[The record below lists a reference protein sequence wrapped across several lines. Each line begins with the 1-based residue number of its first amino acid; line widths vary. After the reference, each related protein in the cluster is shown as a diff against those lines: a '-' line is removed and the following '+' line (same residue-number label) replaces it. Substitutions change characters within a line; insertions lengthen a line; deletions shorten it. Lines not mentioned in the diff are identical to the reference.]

1 MRIYKLLLRLY
12 PKSFRNEYGDELC
25 RIFARRRRDASGPF
39 AVGLMWLG
47 AVGDTLVNAARV
59 HFDILR
65 QDLRHTSRTLRRTPG
80 FTVTAVLVTALGVG
94 ATTAA
99 FTLAD
104 HVLLRPLPF
113 PEPDQL
119 VKIWEGQTARP
130 ASMRGLQGT
139 NDVSPPNYLDWKA
152 MSSSFSVM
160 GAYAFVS
167 SNLVG
172 GGDPLRL
179 EGVNASAD
187 TMKTIGVPPAMGRW
201 FTDAEDTAGAPC
213 TVLISDGLWRQR
225 FGAEASILGRSIVLD
240 DETCTV
246 VGVMPRGFEFPTRT
260 IRFWRAMRFRADVR
274 DDRQDTYLRV
284 IARRKPGVS
293 QEQASADL
301 ASASAT
307 LSKMYPKDNAEIAAV
322 IIQLRDELSSQSR
335 MLLFAL
341 AGASLCVL
349 LIACT
354 NLASLLV
361 ARATV
366 RVREM
371 AVRTAMGAGR
381 ERLVRQMLT
390 ESLLIA
396 LIGGGLGLLV
406 AIAAVPMAVK
416 LVPTALPIAEVPAMD
431 LRMLAMAAIVTLGTG
446 IGFGVLPAFRAVR
459 QAASAGLREG
469 ARAGSSRRAEQLRS
483 GLVVAQVG
491 ASVVLLVCAGLLIR
505 ALVRVQSTDPGFNS
519 RGVLSMRTTLPW
531 GKYGPQATRGQFYR
545 QVLEQVNAL
554 PGVKGAAFTSFL
566 PMTFRGGIWGV
577 TVPGRPQTEGGDAAS
592 ARFVTP
598 EYFRVME
605 IPLKL
610 GRALTEADSAEAQPT
625 AVVSEE
631 FVRKYLDGRA
641 PIGQRFNFSLA
652 GDRTIVGVVGEV
664 RVRGLERQSEP
675 QVYLPYQ
682 QQGDNRTM
690 NYSPKDLVVRL
701 DSLSDRE
708 ETDLN
713 DEQAGLL
720 TASIRRIITSVDPGQ
735 PISDV
740 QPLSAIV
747 EGETTARAVQV
758 QVLGAFAAV
767 ACVLAAIGL
776 HGLLAFVVSARRR
789 EFGVRLAL
797 GAEPRAILGMV
808 ARRGARLALVGIV
821 VGAGLA
827 YLAGRWMQSLLFG
840 LDPADLTTLGIAIGV
855 SLTMALAGS
864 LMPALRA
871 ARTNPTEAIRAE

>member
-1 MRIYKLLLRLY
+1 MGLYKLLLRLY
-12 PKSFRNEYGDELC
+12 PKSFRNEYGEELC
-25 RIFARRRRDASGPF
+25 RIFARRRRDASGPLAMVF
-39 AVGLMWLG
+39 MWLG
-47 AVGDTLVNAARV
+47 AIGDTVVNAGRV

-80 FTVTAVLVTALGVG
+80 FTITAILVTALGVG

-99 FTLAD
+99 FTLTD

-113 PEPDQL
+113 PQPDQL
-119 VKIWEGQTARP
+119 VKIWEGQTTRP
-130 ASMRGLQGT
+130 ASMKGLQGT
-139 NDVSPPNYLDWKA
+139 NDVAPPNYLDWKA
-152 MSSSFSVM
+152 MSSSFSGM

-179 EGVNASAD
+179 EGANVSAD
-187 TMKTIGVPPAMGRW
+187 AMRAIGVSPAMGRL
-201 FTDAEDTAGAPC
+201 FTDAEDAHGAPC
-213 TVLISDGLWRQR
+213 TVLLSDGLWQQR
-225 FGAEASILGRSIVLD
+225 FGADRSILGRSILLD
-240 DETCTV
+240 DESCTV
-246 VGVMPRGFEFPTRT
+246 IGVMPRGFEFPTRT
-260 IRFWRAMRFRADVR
+260 TRFWRSIRFRADVR
-274 DDRQDTYLRV
+274 DDRADNYLRV
-284 IARRKPGVS
+284 IGRLNPGVS
-293 QEQASADL
+293 IEQASADL
-301 ASASAT
+301 AQVSAT
-307 LSKMYPKDNAEIAAV
+307 LARMYPKDNAEVAAV
-322 IIQLRDELSSQSR
+322 VIQLRDELSSQSR

-366 RVREM
+366 RAREM

-396 LIGGGLGLLV
+396 FVGGGLGLLV

-416 LVPTALPIAEVPAMD
+416 LVPTALPIAEVPAID
-431 LRMLAMAAIVTLGTG
+431 LRMLAMAAVVTLGTG

-459 QAASAGLREG
+459 QADTAGLRDG

-505 ALVRVQSTDPGFNS
+505 ALVRVQSTDPGFNP
-519 RGVLSMRTTLPW
+519 RGVLTMRTTLPW
-531 GKYGPQATRGQFYR
+531 VKYGPQATRAQFYR
-545 QVLEQVNAL
+545 QVLEQVSVL
-554 PGVKGAAFTSFL
+554 PGVKSAAFTSFL

-577 TVPGRPQTEGGDAAS
+577 TVPGRPQSDGGDSAS

-610 GRALTEADSAEAQPT
+610 GRSITEADSAEAQPT

-631 FVRKYLDGRA
+631 FVRRYLDGRA

-701 DSLSDRE
+701 GSA
-708 ETDLN
+708 DLD
-713 DEQAGLL
+713 DEQASQL
-720 TASIRRIITSVDPGQ
+720 TASIRRVISNVDSGQ

-758 QVLGAFAAV
+758 QVLGTFAAV

-797 GAEPRAILGMV
+797 GAEPREILGMV
-808 ARRGARLALVGIV
+808 ARRGARLALIGIV
-821 VGAGLA
+821 AGAGVA

-840 LDPADLTTLGIAIGV
+840 LDPADLPTLAIAIGV

-864 LMPALRA
+864 MLPAIRA
-871 ARTNPTEAIRAE
+871 ARTNPTEAIRTE